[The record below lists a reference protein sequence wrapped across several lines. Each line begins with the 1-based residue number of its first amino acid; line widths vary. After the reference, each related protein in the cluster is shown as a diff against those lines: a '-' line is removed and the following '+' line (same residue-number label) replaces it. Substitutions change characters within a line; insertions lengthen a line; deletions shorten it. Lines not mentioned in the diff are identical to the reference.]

1 MEAPRRDCAI
11 DAVMSIIE
19 GRWKTVIICKL
30 AHAPEPMRYNQL
42 MNEIEGISPRIFTI
56 QLKELEKDGI
66 INREIVSVNPK
77 KVVYSLSD
85 KGRSLL
91 PILVELAQWG
101 LDNLFSHMVTLDKE
115 MLVPKEEEVVS

>member
-1 MEAPRRDCAI
+1 
-11 DAVMSIIE
+11 
-19 GRWKTVIICKL
+19 
-30 AHAPEPMRYNQL
+30 MRYNQL